1 MSRPLMFGKQCK
13 DERAWTACTIDTP
26 TSWYYTLSKDSHFAF
41 EALIKSLQH
50 DSRTGTEISIK
61 EPLFDTQLE
70 SDISMRSACQE
81 CLEPI
86 QNALNAGRGF
96 AIIEPV
102 SIESATVREKKAI
115 YWVIGQF
122 LGTPFAQNIEGT
134 LLYDVRDTGRDVA
147 KGARFSV
154 TNADSSFHVDGAF
167 ADPMPDIVG
176 LLCLRTAKSG
186 GRSQLIS
193 AYAIHNELFG
203 TYPDVLE
210 TLYGLFYFDRRGQF
224 KQGDAPTCQ
233 FPIFHWEDQRL
244 IMRYLHYY
252 IKVGHNQVGQPLT
265 PKQEKALKVLQMM
278 LQRPDF
284 RIEFSLKPG
293 QMLFT
298 NNRWILHNRTE
309 FEDYLDPNL
318 RRYYIRLWLKDRS

>member
-1 MSRPLMFGKQCK
+1 MSRSQMFAEQCTDK
-13 DERAWTACTIDTP
+13 RAWRAGTIDTP
-26 TSWYYTLSKDSHFAF
+26 KSWYYALSEDSCSVFK
-41 EALIKSLQH
+41 ALIENL
-50 DSRTGTEISIK
+50 RNNPRVITEISLQ
-61 EPLFDTQLE
+61 EPMFDTQLE
-70 SDISMRSACQE
+70 SGISMRLA
-81 CLEPI
+81 CLESLEPV
-86 QNALNAGRGF
+86 LSSLHTGRGF
-96 AIIEPV
+96 TIVERVPLEL
-102 SIESATVREKKAI
+102 STVGETGCI
-115 YWVIGQF
+115 FWVIGQC
-122 LGTPFAQNIEGT
+122 LGIPFAQNIEGA

-147 KGARFSV
+147 QGARFSV

-193 AYAIHNELFG
+193 AYAIHNELSG

-224 KQGDAPTCQ
+224 KHGDAPTCQ
-233 FPIFHWEDQRL
+233 FPIFHWEDQGL

-252 IKVGHNQVGQPLT
+252 IKVGHDQVGQPLT
-265 PKQEKALKVLQMM
+265 PKQEKALKVLKMM

-298 NNRWILHNRTE
+298 NNHWILHNRTE
-309 FEDYLDPNL
+309 FEDYLEPNL
-318 RRYYIRLWLKDRS
+318 RRYYIRLWLKEHS